1 MIIGIGCDLVDIRR
15 IERLLERFG
24 TRALA
29 RLFTPLE
36 RKDAEKRPLVA
47 AAGTYA
53 KRFAAKEAFSKALGT
68 GMAEG
73 LTWQDVSVERDAKG
87 KPLLKLSEK
96 AWVSLEKK
104 ANGLEKEKIQ
114 LDLSL
119 SDEYPYAQAFVII
132 SWKAIYV

>member
-15 IERLLERFG
+15 VEAVLRRFG
-24 TRALA
+24 PKAKD
-29 RLFTPLE
+29 RLFTAQE
-36 RKDAEKRPLVA
+36 REDAEKRPSA
-47 AAGTYA
+47 AAATYA

-73 LTWQDVSVERDAKG
+73 LTWQDIAVERDGKG
-87 KPLLKLSEK
+87 KPFLKLSEK
-96 AWVSLEKK
+96 AWVLLEKR
-104 ANGLEKEKIQ
+104 ADLGQKEKFQ

-132 SWKAIYV
+132 SWNANNV

>member
-15 IERLLERFG
+15 VDGVLKRFG
-24 TRALA
+24 PKAKA
-29 RLFTPLE
+29 RLFTSQE
-36 RKDAEKRPLVA
+36 REDAEKRPSASA
-47 AAGTYA
+47 ATYA

-73 LTWQDVSVERDAKG
+73 LTWQDVAVERDAKG
-87 KPLLKLSEK
+87 KPFLKLSEK
-96 AWVSLEKK
+96 AWLLLEKK
-104 ANGLEKEKIQ
+104 ADIGQKEKIQ

-132 SWKAIYV
+132 SWNANNV